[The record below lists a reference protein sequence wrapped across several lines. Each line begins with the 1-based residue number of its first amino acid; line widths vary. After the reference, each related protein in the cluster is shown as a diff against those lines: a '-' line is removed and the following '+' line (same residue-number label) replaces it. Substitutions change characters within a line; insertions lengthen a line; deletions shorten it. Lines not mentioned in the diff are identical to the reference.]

1 MNRREVIT
9 VLGGAAAS
17 WPLAARAQQAER
29 TRRVGWLS
37 LGSGP
42 GVFARTF
49 IQSMRERGYTEGQNL
64 AIEYGWAAGK
74 DERLEQLAGELVR
87 KQVDLIVT
95 AGSPATMAAKQA
107 TSTIPIV
114 FSAAG
119 APVEKGLVKS
129 LREPGGNVTGLA
141 LITDDIKALQI
152 LKEVIPNISQVAF
165 VYDPATL
172 PGEFGET
179 WLRRARVRAR
189 ALKLDLRP
197 IVLHNPEQ
205 VEDVFTRLPASA
217 DAMLLGNSAVNA
229 LARNQICKL
238 ALQRRLPTAS
248 IERAFVEAGCL
259 LSYGEDQV
267 EMVRR
272 AATYVDKIF
281 KGARP
286 AELPVEQPTKFQLFL
301 NLKTAKA
308 LGLEVPPMVL
318 ARADEV
324 IE

>member
-1 MNRREVIT
+1 MADWR
-9 VLGGAAAS
+9 AS
-17 WPLAARAQQAER
+17 QQAGQTWR
-29 TRRVGWLS
+29 IGWLS
-37 LGSGP
+37 MGNDP
-42 GVFARTF
+42 GLFARTF
-49 IQSMRERGYTEGQNL
+49 VQAMRERGYIEGENL
-64 AIEYGWAAGK
+64 AIEYRWAAGK
-74 DERLEQLAGELVR
+74 EERLEQLAADLVR

-95 AGSPATMAAKQA
+95 SGSPATIAAKKA

-114 FSAAG
+114 FSSAG

-152 LKEVIPNISQVAF
+152 LQEVRPDISRVAF

-179 WLRRARVRAR
+179 WLRRARGRAR
-189 ALKLDLRP
+189 TLKLDLRP
-197 IVLHNPEQ
+197 IVLRNPEQ
-205 VEDVFTRLPASA
+205 VDDVFARLPAGA
-217 DAMLLGNSAVNA
+217 DAMLIGNSAVNA

-281 KGARP
+281 KGAR
-286 AELPVEQPTKFQLFL
+286 AADLPVEQPTKFELFL

-308 LGLEVPPMVL
+308 LGLEVPPTVL
-318 ARADEV
+318 ARAEEV